1 MNARFRISTFAS
13 TVILAVWMVT
23 SPALAQLEF
32 ERPPIDYLKRETRDP
47 VAQLQQ
53 RIDRGEVKLE
63 FDDRQGYLA
72 SVLQLLDIPVSSQAL
87 VFSKTSFQLRRIA
100 PAHPRAIYFNDDNY
114 IGWVQQGDVVEVASV
129 DPEQGAIFYTLS
141 LDPTEKPKFVRDR
154 GQCLTCHASS
164 RTQGVPGHL
173 IRSVFAEASGQ
184 PLLGSGTFTTNHES
198 PFSERWGGWY
208 VTGTHGSMRHMG
220 NVLASR
226 HEPENLDRESGAN
239 VLELSDRFRTS
250 PYLTPHSDIVAL
262 MVLEHQSQMHNA
274 LTFASYETRSA
285 LHYDQVMNEALD
297 RPADHQSESTDRR
310 IAAAGERILRHL
322 LFTNEFQLES
332 PVKGTST
339 FAEDFAAVGPRDPQG
354 RSLRDFDLR
363 TRMFKYPCS
372 SLIYSASFD
381 ALPAPM
387 KSYVTRRLGEILDGH
402 DAKNPDFAHLTEADR
417 QAIREILVATKPDLA
432 ACWQQQA
439 AKSP

>member
-1 MNARFRISTFAS
+1 
-13 TVILAVWMVT
+13 
-23 SPALAQLEF
+23 
-32 ERPPIDYLKRETRDP
+32 
-47 VAQLQQ
+47 
-53 RIDRGEVKLE
+53 
-63 FDDRQGYLA
+63 
-72 SVLQLLDIPVSSQAL
+72 
-87 VFSKTSFQLRRIA
+87 TSFQAERIA
-100 PAHPRAIYFNDDNY
+100 PETPRALYFNDDVYVGFCQNGDVLEVSASDGLLGTAFY
-114 IGWVQQGDVVEVASV
+114 TVDQRGDGALAFTRQGDN
-129 DPEQGAIFYTLS
+129 
-141 LDPTEKPKFVRDR
+141 
-154 GQCLTCHASS
+154 CLTCHASS
-164 RTQGVPGHL
+164 PTGGAPGHL
-173 IRSVFAEASGQ
+173 VRSVFADARGLS
-184 PLLGSGTFTTNHES
+184 LLAAGTYRTTHAS
-198 PFSERWGGWY
+198 PFGERWGGWY

-332 PVKGTST
+332 PVKGTLT